1 MDAPT
6 MFLVVVA
13 LYFLGKVMQHRCF
26 WLSLLCFLE
35 KMMHHRCFWS
45 CKISG
50 DGSPWGVAAILRAK
64 IMDGMDANATV
75 QNRPKSLELSKYSGR

>member
-1 MDAPT
+1 MHHRCFWLSSFCFFGENDAAS

-13 LYFLGKVMQHRCF
+13 LFFFG
-26 WLSLLCFLE
+26 

-64 IMDGMDANATV
+64 IMDVVDANATV
-75 QNRPKSLELSKYSGR
+75 QNRPKSLEPSKYSGR